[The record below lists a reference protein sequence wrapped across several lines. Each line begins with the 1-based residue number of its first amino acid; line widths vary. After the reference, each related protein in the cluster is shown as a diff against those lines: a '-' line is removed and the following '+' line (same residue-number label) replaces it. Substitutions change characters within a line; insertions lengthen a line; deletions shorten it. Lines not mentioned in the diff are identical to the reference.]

1 MNSPTSNWIIV
12 KIEDSLLRF
21 SFLDFTSNW
30 RIFLFQISLQAG
42 EDELSVRFC
51 LDISLDS
58 GSQLI
63 GKIGKIGKIGC
74 LLYVDKDNDNLDN
87 YWYEIKLYNEM

>member
-12 KIEDSLLRF
+12 KIDSLSRF
-21 SFLDFTSNW
+21 SFLDFTP
-30 RIFLFQISLQAG
+30 QTG

-63 GKIGKIGKIGC
+63 GKIGKIGC
-74 LLYVDKDNDNLDN
+74 LLYVDKDNDDLECQYLLLWNNTLQ
-87 YWYEIKLYNEM
+87 LYVNI